1 VAESGTSRQRCE
13 QGLINQ
19 EKKLNGKTR
28 WTGSKQSESATFS
41 LHERLV
47 FTAGVVPLGANGALV
62 GAGDFIAQ
70 TVQVLSNL
78 EAAQKEKRLPTV
90 RKGTS
95 QDTPCCSARNS
106 PTGSTKRKAFH
117 RHRKVFRFTTFGQI
131 RPFERQPCDNGRFRI
146 LFPIILDH

>member
-1 VAESGTSRQRCE
+1 
-13 QGLINQ
+13 
-19 EKKLNGKTR
+19 
-28 WTGSKQSESATFS
+28 
-41 LHERLV
+41 LV
-47 FTAGVVPLGANGALV
+47 FTAGVAPLAANGALV

-106 PTGSTKRKAFH
+106 PTGSTKRKAFLATARSSGSKPSGKSVRLSASRATMVVFASFSRRPLALTVPAH
-117 RHRKVFRFTTFGQI
+117 RPHGEKAKQK
-131 RPFERQPCDNGRFRI
+131 PFSISR
-146 LFPIILDH
+146 HA